1 MANTKFSTSS
11 INQGLVKSRS
21 MLVGNTAYEPPNFES
36 LATVTV
42 GAGGSS
48 TVTFSSISQEYAHL
62 QIRAIAKSHGGSDSL
77 DLTFNGDTGSS
88 QYTYHSLY
96 GSGSSAGSENNRPR
110 ANIPTTIT
118 LVPSADTNMFAAGV
132 IDILDYTDTN
142 KYTTVRILAGQTVN
156 STSGE
161 AVFLTSGLWMSSSA
175 ITSITLTGRSTNIGQ
190 YSKFAL
196 YGIKD

>member
-21 MLVGNTAYEPPNFES
+21 MLVGNAAYEPDNFES

-42 GAGGSS
+42 GSGGSS

-62 QIRAIAKSHGGSDSL
+62 QIRAIAKSHGSSDSL

-96 GSGSSAGSENNRPR
+96 GNGSSAGNENNRPR

-118 LVPSADTNMFAAGV
+118 LVPSTDTNMFAAGV

-156 STSGE
+156 SNSGE

-175 ITSITLTGRSTNIGQ
+175 VTSITLTGRSTNIGQ

-196 YGIKD
+196 YGIRD